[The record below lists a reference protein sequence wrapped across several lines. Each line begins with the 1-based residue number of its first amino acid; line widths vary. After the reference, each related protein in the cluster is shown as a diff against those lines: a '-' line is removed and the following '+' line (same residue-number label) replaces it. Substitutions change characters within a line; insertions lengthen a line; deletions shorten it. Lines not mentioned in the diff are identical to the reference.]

1 MSDSVKKWHEMQEE
15 KEFTKKVKALEKSN
29 TSATS
34 AGTFIYESPDGGKT
48 VTKRPFGGDIEEREA
63 VNFMKGDTLLTSRE
77 KSEIKKQAY
86 TILVNNSEEA
96 VRMAY
101 KILNAV

>member
-15 KEFTKKVKALEKSN
+15 KESN
-29 TSATS
+29 QSATS

-48 VTKRPFGGDIEEREA
+48 VTRRPFEGGIEEREA
-63 VNFMKGDTLLTSRE
+63 VNFMKGDMLLTPRE
-77 KSEIKKQAY
+77 ESEIKKQAY

-101 KILNAV
+101 KILNAI

>member
-1 MSDSVKKWHEMQEE
+1 MSDTVKKWHEMQEE
-15 KEFTKKVKALEKSN
+15 KEFAKKVKALEKSN

-48 VTKRPFGGDIEEREA
+48 VTKRPFGGDIEEKEVIISPRE
-63 VNFMKGDTLLTSRE
+63 E
-77 KSEIKKQAY
+77 SEIKKQAY

>member
-15 KEFTKKVKALEKSN
+15 KESN
-29 TSATS
+29 QSATS

-48 VTKRPFGGDIEEREA
+48 VTRRPFEGGIEERE
-63 VNFMKGDTLLTSRE
+63 VIISPRE
-77 KSEIKKQAY
+77 ESEIKKQAY

-101 KILNAV
+101 KILNAI

>member
-1 MSDSVKKWHEMQEE
+1 
-15 KEFTKKVKALEKSN
+15 
-29 TSATS
+29 
-34 AGTFIYESPDGGKT
+34 
-48 VTKRPFGGDIEEREA
+48 
-63 VNFMKGDTLLTSRE
+63 MKGDTLLTSRE

>member
-15 KEFTKKVKALEKSN
+15 KESN
-29 TSATS
+29 QSATS
-34 AGTFIYESPDGGKT
+34 AGTFIYESPDGGET
-48 VTKRPFGGDIEEREA
+48 VTRRPFEGGIEEREVINSPSLERGLA
-63 VNFMKGDTLLTSRE
+63 YLRE
-77 KSEIKKQAY
+77 ESEIKKQAY